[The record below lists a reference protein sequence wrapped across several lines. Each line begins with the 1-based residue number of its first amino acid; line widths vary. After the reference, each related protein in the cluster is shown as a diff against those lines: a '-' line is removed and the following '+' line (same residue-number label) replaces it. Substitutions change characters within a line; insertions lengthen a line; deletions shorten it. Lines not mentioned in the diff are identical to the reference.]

1 MSSIGSRIRV
11 MTEWHL
17 LPDLVMMM
25 NTANICAILCFVFL
39 DPIHLSVCGAG
50 QSSIRWISIVSLLP
64 ISAQIMEIAGKGG
77 FACYNFNGI
86 CMLKLERG
94 VVGGGRACRDAGTSG
109 CWAAVCCTNRQGLS
123 TGHDGW
129 FWCGRP
135 RGPDEGLHV
144 FLDPDHNG
152 QLLPAGR
159 KLQPLRNVTVII
171 FPSSYKIEDVSKC
184 KSL

>member
-1 MSSIGSRIRV
+1 
-11 MTEWHL
+11 
-17 LPDLVMMM
+17 M
-25 NTANICAILCFVFL
+25 NTANICAIFCFVFL
-39 DPIHLSVCGAG
+39 GLIHLSVCGAR

-77 FACYNFNGI
+77 FECYNFNGV

-94 VVGGGRACRDAGTSG
+94 VVGGGRACRGAGTSG

-171 FPSSYKIEDVSKC
+171 FPSSCKIEDVSNC